1 MADIRIIPGKIRVGE
16 EGMKVFMAE
25 KNKCNKGFSLVE
37 LVVAIGILAVISTI
51 VAFMMTSSSRN
62 YSKMSVET
70 QLQSEAQLVAN
81 AISEYAIDS
90 YDAENLCTET
100 IDAAYDNTLSKI
112 LVLHSL
118 DRDSNAADYVIARTA
133 ENKLYLGERTKPA
146 GGSWSAFT
154 FSLLGNYITDFTVDT
169 SHVEKDN

>member
-62 YSKMSVET
+62 YS
-70 QLQSEAQLVAN
+70 
-81 AISEYAIDS
+81 
-90 YDAENLCTET
+90 
-100 IDAAYDNTLSKI
+100 
-112 LVLHSL
+112 
-118 DRDSNAADYVIARTA
+118 
-133 ENKLYLGERTKPA
+133 
-146 GGSWSAFT
+146 
-154 FSLLGNYITDFTVDT
+154 
-169 SHVEKDN
+169 